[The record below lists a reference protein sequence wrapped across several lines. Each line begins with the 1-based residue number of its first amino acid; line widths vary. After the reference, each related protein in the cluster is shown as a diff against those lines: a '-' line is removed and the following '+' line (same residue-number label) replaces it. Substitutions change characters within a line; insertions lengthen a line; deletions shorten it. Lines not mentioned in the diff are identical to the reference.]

1 LAERP
6 RLELGSRI
14 TPTDGLAIHSN
25 TIMGP
30 LQTLVGSQGI
40 EPRMPKGGG
49 FTVHCSHQ
57 CCSLPILKHTKPNML
72 EYGVSVAD

>member
-1 LAERP
+1 
-6 RLELGSRI
+6 
-14 TPTDGLAIHSN
+14 
-25 TIMGP
+25 MGP